1 MMGLPGPPGRGLPGS
16 KVRMS
21 HKVQIEMLFTQ
32 IVKRS
37 NILFVLKVK
46 WWAGLVNI
54 AFYFY
59 HSYLCW
65 LHVYC

>member
-37 NILFVLKVK
+37 NILFVLKVNK
-46 WWAGLVNI
+46 ASEYSFL
-54 AFYFY
+54 F
-59 HSYLCW
+59 
-65 LHVYC
+65 